1 MLRLKPFLPCFYDVP
16 FKQVQKILGVS
27 HHTLD
32 PIRRSLNLDRW
43 PYAQIARGAFCS
55 REEVVELRG
64 KMMSAA
70 DNEMQKILC
79 KISTASELIWRST
92 REKAPVPP
100 KTPPPSVAD
109 PQDLHTA
116 QEQEDQLLLDSFTD
130 REDSTAFWEE
140 ISQLFSFKEAVSEGR
155 DDAPPLFH

>member
-43 PYAQIARGAFCS
+43 PYAQIAKGTFCS
-55 REEVVELRG
+55 REDVVTLRG
-64 KMMSAA
+64 EMMSSA

-79 KISTASELIWRST
+79 KISTASELIWRPT
-92 REKAPVPP
+92 REQDPP
-100 KTPPPSVAD
+100 LPNPPPPSVAD
-109 PQDLHTA
+109 PHDLHA
-116 QEQEDQLLLDSFTD
+116 AHEQEDQLLLDSFTD

-140 ISQLFSFKEAVSEGR
+140 IGQLFSFKEAVSEGR
-155 DDAPPLFH
+155 DDAPPLLH